1 MPGWLSSP
9 TRGVCLQG
17 KREKR
22 TLYSMDIT
30 SLIEHYG
37 YGALMVGSIAE
48 GETITLLGGIA
59 AHQGLLKFPLVIA
72 AVALGGMIGDQV
84 LYFIGR
90 RFGDSLLS
98 RFSRHQKQITK
109 ARRMINRRPWLFVI
123 GTRFMYG
130 FRIIGPIL
138 IGASHL
144 PPKVFLPLNI
154 LGAIVWAALFSTL
167 GYMGG
172 ELIAPWLHSVDKH
185 LKQIIWL
192 VLVVGLV
199 LAVRFWLKRRARKNE
214 DSED

>member
-1 MPGWLSSP
+1 
-9 TRGVCLQG
+9 
-17 KREKR
+17 
-22 TLYSMDIT
+22 MDIT

-59 AHQGLLKFPLVIA
+59 AHQGLLKLPLVIA

-192 VLVVGLV
+192 VLAVGLV
-199 LAVRFWLKRRARKNE
+199 LTVRFWLKRRARKKE

>member
-1 MPGWLSSP
+1 
-9 TRGVCLQG
+9 
-17 KREKR
+17 
-22 TLYSMDIT
+22 MDIT

-37 YGALMVGSIAE
+37 YAALMLGSIAE
-48 GETITLLGGIA
+48 GETITLLGGVA

-84 LYFIGR
+84 LYLVGR
-90 RFGDSLLS
+90 RYGDALLR

-109 ARRMINRRPWLFVI
+109 ARKMINRRPWLFVI

-130 FRIIGPIL
+130 FRIVGPIL

-154 LGAIVWAALFSTL
+154 LGAIVWATLFTTL

-185 LKQIIWL
+185 IKHFIWL
-192 VLVVGLV
+192 ALVVALV
-199 LAVRFWLKRRARKNE
+199 LAVRIWLKRRARKKE
-214 DSED
+214 DAED